1 VNEESLMMK
10 GMRIEGGTWSDRN
23 VIIPIGEKEEIGKAL
38 PTMLMRW
45 KKGVSKTLEDDEMMV
60 PVYLNRT
67 RKNLIMSLKLKCG
80 KNKTTLYQKGIA
92 IILWTN

>member
-1 VNEESLMMK
+1 MT
-10 GMRIEGGTWSDRN
+10 GMRIEGGNWSEDN
-23 VIIPIGEKEEIGKAL
+23 VIVPIGEKEAIGKPL

-45 KKGVSKTLEDDEMMV
+45 RKVASKTVEADEMMV

-67 RKNLIMSLKLKCG
+67 RKNLIMSLKVKCG
-80 KNKTTLYQKGIA
+80 KNKTVLYQKGIA